1 MASVTSQHRPGHSRS
16 MRKVAAGSLVGTSL
30 EFYDHFIFGS
40 AAAVVFPRLFFPEG
54 NLVLATILSLT
65 TYGVAFVA
73 RPLGALIFGALADK
87 MGRRKILVITL
98 MIMGGA
104 TFLIGLLPPYAAIG
118 VAAPILLVV
127 LRVAQGI
134 ALGGEWGGAALMV
147 NEFDPEGHRRGF
159 FGSLVQ
165 VASPIGV
172 LLANAVLATVTWIVS
187 EDAFF
192 SWGWRIPFLLS
203 AVLVIVGLW
212 IRMQVEE
219 SPVYRELSEQG
230 EVAEG
235 PISEAVRNHWRRILV
250 AIGSRAGEGVIWYIF
265 SLFLLVYA
273 TQRLGLPSSLGF
285 TAQMAGAVVGLV
297 SVPAFGAL
305 SDRLGRRPV
314 IIGGAVGA
322 AVWLF
327 AYFPL
332 LGTRNP
338 LVIVL
343 AASVG
348 MMFQA
353 ALWGPLASFIP
364 ELFPT
369 RVRAT
374 AAGFGFQMAGV
385 VGGATIPII
394 AVWLLN
400 RFDNWLPVA
409 GYAVFWLAL
418 VVVAVAVVPESLH
431 KDLRTDS
438 PAGQEPAPSTRESN
452 SAPAP
457 QRSVQNPTVE

>member
-1 MASVTSQHRPGHSRS
+1 MASASSQPRSTSARS
-16 MRKVAAGSLVGTSL
+16 MRRVAAGSLVGTSL

-54 NLVLATILSLT
+54 NLALATILSLT

-73 RPLGALIFGALADK
+73 RPLGALIFGGLADK
-87 MGRRKILVITL
+87 LGRRTILIVTL
-98 MIMGGA
+98 MIMGAA
-104 TFLIGLLPPYAAIG
+104 TFLIGLLPTYAAIG

-127 LRVAQGI
+127 LRITQGI

-147 NEFDPEGHRRGF
+147 NEFDPEGRRRGF

-172 LLANAVLATVTWIVS
+172 LLANGVLATVTWIVS

-212 IRMQVEE
+212 IRLRVEE
-219 SPVYRELSEQG
+219 SPVFRELSEQG
-230 EVAEG
+230 EVAEA
-235 PISEAVRNHWRRILV
+235 PVSEAIRNHWRRILV

-273 TQRLGLPSSLGF
+273 TQQLGLPRSLGF
-285 TAQMAGAVVGLV
+285 TAQIAGAVVGLV

-338 LVIVL
+338 LVVVL

-400 RFDNWLPVA
+400 RFDSWLPVA
-409 GYAVFWLAL
+409 GYATFWLAL
-418 VVVAVAVVPESLH
+418 VVLAVAVVPESLH
-431 KDLRTDS
+431 KDLRTGS
-438 PAGQEPAPSTRESN
+438 PAGRT
-452 SAPAP
+452 
-457 QRSVQNPTVE
+457 

>member
-1 MASVTSQHRPGHSRS
+1 MASASSQPRSTSARS
-16 MRKVAAGSLVGTSL
+16 MRRVATGSLVGTSL

-54 NLVLATILSLT
+54 NLALATILSLT

-73 RPLGALIFGALADK
+73 RPLGALIFGGLADK
-87 MGRRKILVITL
+87 LGRRTILIVTL
-98 MIMGGA
+98 MIMGAA
-104 TFLIGLLPPYAAIG
+104 TFLIGLLPTYAAIG
-118 VAAPILLVV
+118 AAAPILLVV
-127 LRVAQGI
+127 LRITQGI

-147 NEFDPEGHRRGF
+147 NEFDPEGRRRGF

-172 LLANAVLATVTWIVS
+172 LLANGVLATVTWIVS

-212 IRMQVEE
+212 IRLRVEE

-230 EVAEG
+230 EVAEA
-235 PISEAVRNHWRRILV
+235 PVSEAIRNHWRRILV

-273 TQRLGLPSSLGF
+273 TQQLGLPRSLGF
-285 TAQMAGAVVGLV
+285 TAQIAGAVVGLV

-338 LVIVL
+338 LVVVL

-400 RFDNWLPVA
+400 RFDSWLPVA
-409 GYAVFWLAL
+409 GYATFWLAL
-418 VVVAVAVVPESLH
+418 VVLAVAVVPESLH
-431 KDLRTDS
+431 KDLRTGS
-438 PAGQEPAPSTRESN
+438 PAGHEPATRESD
-452 SAPAP
+452 SAPDSP
-457 QRSVQNPTVE
+457 GGVQRPTAK

>member
-1 MASVTSQHRPGHSRS
+1 
-16 MRKVAAGSLVGTSL
+16 MRRVAAGSLVGTSL

-54 NLVLATILSLT
+54 NLALATILSLT

-73 RPLGALIFGALADK
+73 RPLGALIFGGLADK
-87 MGRRKILVITL
+87 LGRRTILIVTL
-98 MIMGGA
+98 MIMGAA
-104 TFLIGLLPPYAAIG
+104 TFLIGLLPTYAAIG

-127 LRVAQGI
+127 LRITQGI

-147 NEFDPEGHRRGF
+147 NEFDPEGRRRGF

-172 LLANAVLATVTWIVS
+172 LLANGVLATVTWIVS

-212 IRMQVEE
+212 IRLRVEE
-219 SPVYRELSEQG
+219 SPVFRELSEQG
-230 EVAEG
+230 EVAEA
-235 PISEAVRNHWRRILV
+235 PVSEAIRNHWRRILV

-273 TQRLGLPSSLGF
+273 TQQLGLPRSLGF
-285 TAQMAGAVVGLV
+285 TAQIAGAVVGLV

-338 LVIVL
+338 LVVVL

-400 RFDNWLPVA
+400 RFDSWLPVA
-409 GYAVFWLAL
+409 GYATFWLAL
-418 VVVAVAVVPESLH
+418 VVLAVAVVPESLH
-431 KDLRTDS
+431 KDLRTGS
-438 PAGQEPAPSTRESN
+438 PAGRT
-452 SAPAP
+452 
-457 QRSVQNPTVE
+457 